1 MSIILFTP
9 HYLNDMI
16 KFVIY
21 VSKVSVPLSKTA
33 LNDLIAES
41 RHNNKENLITGILLH
56 IDGVFLQY
64 IEGPEDKIDQLY
76 QKIKED
82 DRHRDLNI
90 LESGL
95 IQTRKYKEWQ
105 MLFKRITLPELNQL
119 IGNKKVDIKNI
130 DINLI
135 NHETAKQIFEQ
146 FQI

>member
-1 MSIILFTP
+1 
-9 HYLNDMI
+9 MI

-21 VSKVSVPLSKTA
+21 TSKTSTSLSKIA
-33 LNDLIAES
+33 LNALIVKS

-56 IDGVFLQY
+56 INGVFLQY

-82 DRHRDLNI
+82 DRHKDLKI

-95 IQTRKYKEWQ
+95 RETRKYNEWQ
-105 MLFKRITLPELNQL
+105 MLFKKITLAELYQL
-119 IGNKKVDIKNI
+119 IGNKKDDLKNI
-130 DINLI
+130 NMPLI
-135 NHETAKQIFEQ
+135 DHDMAKQIFEQ